1 MKFSTNG
8 LLLKPNLYHF
18 PNSGNHLHI
27 CLDKL
32 FRDVSG
38 HGNLMKQ
45 CHQVMPLETDKQ
57 LDMKTS
63 FSDTQVIMQLFFR
76 SKVPI
81 FRARFHCRPILHLL
95 SWLSYGV
102 LHHFLKQCF
111 LCYLCVIST
120 KHLLANG
127 GSNPASSTL
136 LLWRISRLS
145 TGVQTQI
152 SKLILCKSIFIF
164 FIRFCATD
172 FKLLIWQ
179 INSCW
184 IIIWC

>member
-8 LLLKPNLYHF
+8 LLLKPILYHF

-45 CHQVMPLETDKQ
+45 CHHVMPLETGKQ

-81 FRARFHCRPILHLL
+81 FHARFHCRPILHLL

-102 LHHFLKQCF
+102 LHHFLEQCF
-111 LCYLCVIST
+111 VCYLCVIST
-120 KHLLANG
+120 KHLLPNG
-127 GSNPASSTL
+127 GSNPVML
-136 LLWRISRLS
+136 L
-145 TGVQTQI
+145 
-152 SKLILCKSIFIF
+152 
-164 FIRFCATD
+164 A
-172 FKLLIWQ
+172 
-179 INSCW
+179 
-184 IIIWC
+184 